1 MKRILAFALTF
12 ILVFYCADLKADCVG
27 EDSSSLSLSA
37 HSAVLIDADSRSVL
51 YAKDHESRRG
61 MASTTKIMT
70 ALVAAESCELKQTV
84 HISPDAVGIEGSSIY
99 LCEGEALTME
109 ELLYALL
116 LQSANDAA
124 TAIAIEIA
132 GSIDAFADMMN
143 KRAEAMGL
151 KNTHFTNPHG
161 LYDEDHY
168 TTAYDLAVIAACA
181 LENEIIR
188 EICST
193 YKVTLPI
200 DSGCTRRF
208 LVNHNKMLKLYDGT
222 IGVKTGFTKA
232 TGRCL
237 VSAAERDGLRLVA
250 VTLDA
255 PDDWSDHRTMLDFGF
270 EQYESVVIAEPH
282 SFIYELPIVG
292 ADKETVTLTNTEE
305 LRMTLP
311 KERGELSVRV
321 ELLHRFEF
329 APVTHGSAAGR
340 VCYTY
345 GNKTVTSE
353 LVFAED
359 ICVKTE
365 NSSFWDKIFN

>member
-1 MKRILAFALTF
+1 MKKILAFALSL
-12 ILVFYCADLKADCVG
+12 ILLFCCADFKADCVG
-27 EDSSSLSLSA
+27 ENAYSLSLSA
-37 HSAVLIDADSRSVL
+37 HSAVLIDADSRSIL

-70 ALVAAESCELKQTV
+70 ALIAAENYDLGKTV
-84 HISPDAVGIEGSSIY
+84 HISPEAVGIEGSSIY

-132 GSIDAFADMMN
+132 GSIDAFADIMN
-143 KRAEAMGL
+143 KRAEDMGL

-161 LYDEDHY
+161 LSDEEHY

-181 LENEIIR
+181 LENEVIR
-188 EICST
+188 KISST
-193 YKVTLPI
+193 YKMTIPI
-200 DSGCTRRF
+200 ESACTQRV
-208 LVNHNKMLKLYDGT
+208 LVNHNKMLKLYDGA

-237 VSAAERDGLRLVA
+237 VSAAERNGLRLVA

-270 EQYESVVIAEPH
+270 EHYESFVVAEPH
-282 SFIYELPIVG
+282 GFEYELPIVG
-292 ADKETVTLTNTEE
+292 SDKESVTLTNTDE
-305 LRMTLP
+305 LRLTLP
-311 KERGELSVRV
+311 KDRGDISLRV

-329 APVTHGSAAGR
+329 APVTQGAVAGR
-340 VCYTY
+340 VYYTY
-345 GNKTVTSE
+345 DGRVISSE
-353 LVFAED
+353 LVFAESISEGND
-359 ICVKTE
+359 EI
-365 NSSFWDKIFN
+365 SFWNKIFN